1 MAKALET
8 EADIRAA
15 AINLLARREYSRA
28 EIWRKLNA
36 RVEEPAMLEAVLN
49 SLQDAGYQSDE
60 RFAEV
65 FTRSRLSSGYGAMRV
80 RQELRQKGIASELV
94 EQALEVEEADGYTQA
109 LDACRRRFGETP
121 PNNPKE
127 YARRMRFLVNRG
139 FSFDEAKKAI
149 NTPAED

>member
-121 PNNPKE
+121 ANNPKE

>member
-28 EIWRKLNA
+28 EIWRKLSP
-36 RVEEPAMLEAVLN
+36 RVEESALLERVLD
-49 SLQDAGYQSDE
+49 SLQEAGYQSDE

-65 FTRSRLSSGYGAMRV
+65 FTRSRLGSGYGAMRV
-80 RQELRQKGIASELV
+80 RQELRHKGIASELV

-121 PNNPKE
+121 PDNPKE

-139 FSFDEAKKAI
+139 FGFDEAKKAI

>member
-28 EIWRKLNA
+28 EIWRKLSP
-36 RVEEPAMLEAVLN
+36 RVEESTLLERVLD
-49 SLQDAGYQSDE
+49 SLQEAGYQSDE

-65 FTRSRLSSGYGAMRV
+65 LTRSRLGSGYGAMRV

-121 PNNPKE
+121 PDNPKE

-139 FSFDEAKKAI
+139 FGFDEAKKAI

>member
-1 MAKALET
+1 MTKALET

-28 EIWRKLNA
+28 EIWRKLSP
-36 RVEEPAMLEAVLN
+36 RVEKSALLERVLD
-49 SLQDAGYQSDE
+49 SLQEAGYQSDE

-65 FTRSRLSSGYGAMRV
+65 FTRSRLGSGYGAMRV

-109 LDACRRRFGETP
+109 LDACRRRFGEVP
-121 PNNPKE
+121 PDNPKE

-139 FSFDEAKKAI
+139 FGFDEAKKAI

>member
-1 MAKALET
+1 
-8 EADIRAA
+8 
-15 AINLLARREYSRA
+15 
-28 EIWRKLNA
+28 
-36 RVEEPAMLEAVLN
+36 MLEAVLN

-109 LDACRRRFGETP
+109 LDACRRRFGETL

>member
-1 MAKALET
+1 MAKALES

-28 EIWRKLNA
+28 EIWRKLSP
-36 RVEEPAMLEAVLN
+36 RVEESSLLERALD
-49 SLQDAGYQSDE
+49 SLQEAGYQSDE

-65 FTRSRLSSGYGAMRV
+65 FTRSRLGSGYGAMRV

-109 LDACRRRFGETP
+109 LDACRRRFGEAP
-121 PNNPKE
+121 PDNPKE

-139 FSFDEAKKAI
+139 FGFDEAKKAI